1 MRSIDREMK
10 KMKGSEAVAEDLR
23 GNTEKEAK
31 DICHVPSL
39 QHRQDMVCDP
49 QTISYMLTEFY

>member
-10 KMKGSEAVAEDLR
+10 KMKRSEAVAKELG

-31 DICHVPSL
+31 DICHVPPL
-39 QHRQDMVCDP
+39 QHRQYMVCDP
-49 QTISYMLTEFY
+49 QTISYMLMEFY